1 MISTIFVVIIVIGAI
16 AVIYFA
22 NKEDKKDSIDIEF
35 KLAPEKIEPP
45 KQVTHLTEKPRPI
58 IPAVHKPIL
67 KPLTEGKVKT
77 QVKQNT
83 TTSISKTTPPP
94 APKPNHKKNK
104 YKKNK

>member
-1 MISTIFVVIIVIGAI
+1 MIPVLFVVIIVIGTI

-22 NKEDKKDSIDIEF
+22 NKENKKNSIEFEF

-45 KQVTHLTEKPRPI
+45 KKVTHLTAKPRPVT
-58 IPAVHKPIL
+58 PAVHKPVS
-67 KPLTEGKVKT
+67 KPLIEGKVKT